1 MHKNA
6 WPPGLDARKR
16 AKRGKGRE
24 RQKWEK
30 DERRGEWRRD
40 GRDEKGQER
49 GGWRIDLTHFDYRTL
64 AAMSGSS
71 IGLL

>member
-1 MHKNA
+1 MLGRRGSTREK
-6 WPPGLDARKR
+6 GRKGEK
-16 AKRGKGRE
+16 AERGKNGKKMKERE
-24 RQKWEK
+24 N
-30 DERRGEWRRD
+30 GEETE
-40 GRDEKGQER
+40 GTKKGKKG

>member
-30 DERRGEWRRD
+30 DERKGEWRRD

-49 GGWRIDLTHFDYRTL
+49 GGGGESISRILIT
-64 AAMSGSS
+64 GP
-71 IGLL
+71 